1 VRGNELRAFEN
12 EQCCCQNAALHI
24 TEVGLSFYVVIS
36 WIQSASAR
44 MAADGPASE
53 LR

>member
-1 VRGNELRAFEN
+1 MNCERSKMNSAAAKMR
-12 EQCCCQNAALHI
+12 ALHI
-24 TEVGLSFYVVIS
+24 SEVGLSFYVVIS